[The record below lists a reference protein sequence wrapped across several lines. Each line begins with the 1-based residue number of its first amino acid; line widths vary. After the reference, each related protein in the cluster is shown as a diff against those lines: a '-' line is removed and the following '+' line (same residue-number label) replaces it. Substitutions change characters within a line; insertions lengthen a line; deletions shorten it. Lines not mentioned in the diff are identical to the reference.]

1 VLHGRRNQEFGDLAS
16 GAAIP
21 LPAVGV
27 VASVILSQTDNAAG
41 AGQFVGAHAAPLTAV
56 AITADLALA
65 AGVTLA
71 TTVGEAEV
79 GFRALSTRTATA
91 VVPTLLLRTIGQAQG
106 AAAVFVAARGELTV
120 TAGAATA
127 IVSALL
133 TFAPGEAE
141 AGAVL

>member
-1 VLHGRRNQEFGDLAS
+1 
-16 GAAIP
+16 
-21 LPAVGV
+21 
-27 VASVILSQTDNAAG
+27 
-41 AGQFVGAHAAPLTAV
+41 
-56 AITADLALA
+56 
-65 AGVTLA
+65 LA